1 MSNGLNTAQ
10 KVEIFKNEC
19 EKSKSEKWQ
28 IIELITYLTAK
39 NELTL
44 REYELFLKTLDGIK

>member
-1 MSNGLNTAQ
+1 MSNRLNTAQ